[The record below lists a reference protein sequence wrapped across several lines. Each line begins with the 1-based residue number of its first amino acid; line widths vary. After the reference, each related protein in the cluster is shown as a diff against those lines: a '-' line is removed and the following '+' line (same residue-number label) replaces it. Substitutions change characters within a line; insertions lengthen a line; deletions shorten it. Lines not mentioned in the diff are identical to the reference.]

1 MASTYFGSPSGKG
14 PRQIS
19 HPGFTVNPIPY
30 NYAIPMLT
38 GWELTYLISDYHFIR
53 VRTEQIRYEKYPTAL
68 NGNRLGYWPYCARQQ
83 ENDLSRF
90 INSLLRKSGLV
101 RQYKKLS
108 FLSFSFNLI
117 WYGS

>member
-1 MASTYFGSPSGKG
+1 
-14 PRQIS
+14 
-19 HPGFTVNPIPY
+19 
-30 NYAIPMLT
+30 MLT

-53 VRTEQIRYEKYPTAL
+53 VRIEQIRYEKHPTAL
-68 NGNRLGYWPYCARQQ
+68 NGTLHYWLGYWPYCERQQ

-90 INSLLRKSGLV
+90 INSLLRKLELV